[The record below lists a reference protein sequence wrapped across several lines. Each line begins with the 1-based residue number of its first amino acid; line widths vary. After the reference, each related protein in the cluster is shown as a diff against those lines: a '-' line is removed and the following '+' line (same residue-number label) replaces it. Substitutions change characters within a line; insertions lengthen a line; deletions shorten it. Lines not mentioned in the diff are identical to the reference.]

1 MTTKIRIR
9 WVWKAAHLVTL
20 TTLLGLGGCRDQ
32 NADISDST
40 FLVVTDFAKGADN
53 WKADYSDYQLNE
65 ADSLHFVSGI
75 RSLPMPLDT
84 TRKAFLV
91 GSTNASD
98 DLFMFLKRKLSGLR
112 PTTNYQIAYELELA
126 SKYPAQSVGIGGSPG
141 LALHLKVGASAVE
154 PVKVAKNQGYY
165 LNLDK
170 GDQATG
176 GKDVILIGDAS
187 NDSADDRYRL
197 VRRFSQGKNLMAQ
210 TDKNG
215 ALWLVVGTDSGYEG
229 RTDIYYSRILVS
241 LRPLISQ

>member
-1 MTTKIRIR
+1 MTAPLKIRCG
-9 WVWKAAHLVTL
+9 WKAVHLITL
-20 TTLLGLGGCRDQ
+20 STLLGLGGCRDQ
-32 NADISDST
+32 NADMYDST
-40 FLVVTDFAKGADN
+40 ILVVTDFAKGADS

-65 ADSLHFVSGI
+65 ADSIHFVSGI

-84 TRKAFLV
+84 SRKAFLV

-112 PTTNYQIAYELELA
+112 PTTNYQIVYELELA

-154 PVKVAKNQGYY
+154 PVKVEKNQGYY

-187 NDSADDRYRL
+187 NDNTDDRYRL
-197 VRRFSQGKNLMAQ
+197 VRRFSNGKNLMAQ

-215 ALWLVVGTDSGYEG
+215 DLWLVVGTDSGYEG
-229 RTDIYYSRILVS
+229 RTDLYYSRILVS
-241 LRPLISQ
+241 LRPIVPQ